1 MKLNIVL
8 TALFT
13 SWLITSCASYAN
25 QPGETNSKSQNTKT
39 KQSQQ
44 NTKVQKAAPT
54 KTSNESVKLITNRD
68 SKIQTLL
75 ATIQVFTNLKPEE
88 QKLSIETSNQAL
100 LINQNDLNQKIQLAA
115 MLTLANKKLRNPT
128 KAKEILENLSQDT
141 SLNAED
147 AALISLMQAYTEHL
161 QTAQKDLKRYD
172 LKQDILLQR
181 NEELSRK
188 LKDLKNIEKTMTK
201 RKK

>member
-1 MKLNIVL
+1 MKLKLVL

-13 SWLITSCASYAN
+13 TWLLTSCASYAN
-25 QPGETNSKSQNTKT
+25 QPANTSVEDRKANTKELQIG
-39 KQSQQ
+39 KNNQQASQ
-44 NTKVQKAAPT
+44 T
-54 KTSNESVKLITNRD
+54 KTNNEGVKLITNRD

-75 ATIQVFTNLKPEE
+75 ASIQAFTNLKPEE
-88 QKLSIETSNQAL
+88 QKLSIETSNKAL
-100 LINQNDLNQKIQLAA
+100 LTNKNDLNQKIQLAA

-128 KAKEILENLSQDT
+128 KAKEILDALSQDA

-147 AALISLMQAYTEHL
+147 AALISLMQAYTSHL

-181 NEELSRK
+181 NEKLSRK
-188 LKDLKNIEKTMTK
+188 LKDLKNIEKTMNN